1 MYRIIGNKCY
11 VALFLALGSFSLT
24 QAAEDNPL
32 RESFRNDDSSRLSY
46 RDNPVVRRAS
56 YVTLQEP
63 ETESVLN
70 QPEEVD
76 PLRIDDQTTVDTN
89 QTELEGEI
97 IDSGV
102 VIGEGI
108 VQGGIIEGGIVEGDC
123 ITGLCGSRL
132 GICADGC
139 LIPCPRIQWER
150 YTFFTGVNAFT
161 GPLNRGGQG
170 SFGFTEGFNY
180 GRDLSCIGQGRLSAQ
195 LGMRATQTNLSGSDV
210 TTEDRK
216 QIFLTAG
223 VFRRADWGL
232 QGGAVVD
239 YLHDDWYYDLDLVQV
254 RTEVS
259 WQFPDS
265 HEFGI
270 WMAFDSDHART
281 HSQVGKINPSTVTED
296 WESTDLYAFFL
307 RKSCHETGLSGRIMG
322 GFTGNKDGLLG
333 LDLQAPVTEK
343 WAIEANAMYL
353 IPEEGSATTGYSEE
367 AWNIGF
373 NFVYYPG
380 CRTTYD
386 MDYNRPL
393 FDVGSNGN
401 FFVDRK

>member
-1 MYRIIGNKCY
+1 MSRPFRNQC
-11 VALFLALGSFSLT
+11 VAALFLALCSLGISE
-24 QAAEDNPL
+24 AAEDNPL
-32 RESFRNDDSSRLSY
+32 RSALILDDSR
-46 RDNPVVRRAS
+46 RVTFPDNGFVRRAS

-70 QPEEVD
+70 QVEEVD
-76 PLRIDDQTTVDTN
+76 PLRLDDQTTIDPA
-89 QTELEGEI
+89 QTQLEGEI
-97 IDSGV
+97 IESGV
-102 VIGEGI
+102 VVGETI
-108 VQGGIIEGGIVEGDC
+108 LEGDVISGDC
-123 ITGLCGSRL
+123 GTGFCGTRL

-150 YTFFTGVNAFT
+150 YTFFSGVNAFT

-210 TTEDRK
+210 TNEDRK

-223 VFRRADWGL
+223 IFRRADWGL

-239 YLHDDWYYDLDLVQV
+239 YLHDDWYYDLDLIQV
-254 RTEVS
+254 RTEIS
-259 WQFPDS
+259 WQYPDS

-281 HSQVGKINPSTVTED
+281 HSEVGKINPTTVTED

-307 RKSCHETGLSGRIMG
+307 RKSIPSAGVTGRLIG

-333 LDLQAPVTEK
+333 LDFSAPVNEK
-343 WAIEANAMYL
+343 WGIEANVMYL
-353 IPEEGSATTGYSEE
+353 IPEEGSATTGHSEE

-380 CRTTYD
+380 CRSTYD
-386 MDYNRPL
+386 LDYNRPL

>member
-1 MYRIIGNKCY
+1 M
-11 VALFLALGSFSLT
+11 T
-24 QAAEDNPL
+24 Q
-32 RESFRNDDSSRLSY
+32 DDSQRVTFP
-46 RDNPVVRRAS
+46 DNGFVRRAS
-56 YVTLQEP
+56 YITLQDTD
-63 ETESVLN
+63 TESVLN
-70 QPEEVD
+70 QTEEVD
-76 PLRIDDQTTVDTN
+76 PLRIDDQTTIDPN
-89 QTELEGEI
+89 QTQLEGEI
-97 IDSGV
+97 IV
-102 VIGEGI
+102 VGETI
-108 VQGGIIEGGIVEGDC
+108 MEGEVVTGDC
-123 ITGLCGSRL
+123 ATGLCGTRL

-150 YTFFTGVNAFT
+150 YTFFSGVNAFT

-170 SFGFTEGFNY
+170 SFGFMEGFNY
-180 GRDLSCIGQGRLSAQ
+180 GRDLSYVGQGRLSAQ

-210 TTEDRK
+210 TNEDRK

-223 VFRRADWGL
+223 IFRRADWGL

-254 RTEVS
+254 RTEIS
-259 WQFPDS
+259 WQYPDS
-265 HEFGI
+265 HELGI
-270 WMAFDSDHART
+270 WMAFDSDHGRT
-281 HSQVGKINPSTVTED
+281 NSLVGKINPSIVTED

-307 RKSCHETGLSGRIMG
+307 RKSIPSAGITGRIMG

-333 LDLQAPVTEK
+333 LDCSVPVNEK
-343 WAIEANAMYL
+343 WTIEANAMYL

-380 CRTTYD
+380 CRSTYD
-386 MDYNRPL
+386 VDYNRPL

>member
-1 MYRIIGNKCY
+1 MVRTFGIRCL
-11 VALFLALGSFSLT
+11 VAAFLVPGLICL
-24 QAAEDNPL
+24 AEGGEVNPL
-32 RESFRNDDSSRLSY
+32 RGPAASSENNRISFRE
-46 RDNPVVRRAS
+46 PVVRPAS
-56 YVTLQEP
+56 YVLLQDA

-76 PLRIDDQTTVDTN
+76 PLRIDDQTTVDLNETV
-89 QTELEGEI
+89 LEGEV

-102 VIGEGI
+102 VIGDT
-108 VQGGIIEGGIVEGDC
+108 IVEGDIISDDC
-123 ITGLCGSRL
+123 GTGFCANRL

-195 LGMRATQTNLSGSDV
+195 LGLRATQTNFSGSDV
-210 TTEDRK
+210 TNEDRK

-239 YLHDDWYYDLDLVQV
+239 YMHDDWYYDLDLVQV
-254 RTEVS
+254 RAEVS
-259 WQFPDS
+259 WKYPDS

-270 WMAFDSDHART
+270 WMAFDSDHSRT
-281 HSQVGKINPSTVTED
+281 ESLVGKTNPVIVTEE
-296 WESTDLYAFFL
+296 WESTDVYAFFL
-307 RKSCHETGLSGRIMG
+307 RKTCAETGISGRLMG
-322 GFTGNKDGLLG
+322 GFTGSKDGILG
-333 LDLQAPVTEK
+333 LDFNAPITEK

-353 IPEEGSATTGYSEE
+353 IPEESTSSTGFSEE

-386 MDYNRPL
+386 QDYNRPL
-393 FDVGSNGN
+393 FNVGSNGN
-401 FFVDRK
+401 FLVDRK

>member
-1 MYRIIGNKCY
+1 MFRTAKRVCLILI
-11 VALFLALGSFSLT
+11 LAGVCLVPGIVVGQS
-24 QAAEDNPL
+24 NPL
-32 RESFRNDDSSRLSY
+32 RDTLSVDDSQRLDFQQES
-46 RDNPVVRRAS
+46 VVRNAS
-56 YVTLQEP
+56 YVTFQEG
-63 ETESVLN
+63 TEQSVLN
-70 QPEEVD
+70 QAEEVD
-76 PLRIDDQTTVDTN
+76 PLRVDDQASVDVTK
-89 QTELEGEI
+89 TELEGEL
-97 IDSGV
+97 IDSGIIIDEGV
-102 VIGEGI
+102 LDGNVLGE
-108 VQGGIIEGGIVEGDC
+108 DC
-123 ITGLCGSRL
+123 STGFCATRL

-150 YTFFTGVNAFT
+150 YTIFSGVNAFT

-180 GRDLSCIGQGRLSAQ
+180 GRNLSCIGQGRLSAQ

-210 TTEDRK
+210 TNEDRK

-254 RTEVS
+254 RTEIS
-259 WQFPDS
+259 WQYPDS
-265 HEFGI
+265 HEFGM

-281 HSQVGKINPSTVTED
+281 HSLVGKVNPVTVTEE
-296 WESTDLYAFFL
+296 WKSTDMYAFFL
-307 RKSCHETGLSGRIMG
+307 RKSYADTGVTGRVMG

-333 LDLQAPVTEK
+333 LDLSAPLNEK
-343 WAIEANAMYL
+343 WAIEANALYL

-367 AWNIGF
+367 AWNVGF

-380 CRTTYD
+380 CRSTYD
-386 MDYNRPL
+386 LDYDKPL

>member
-1 MYRIIGNKCY
+1 MFRTHRIQC
-11 VALFLALGSFSLT
+11 VLALFLALGAVGVAK
-24 QAAEDNPL
+24 AAEINPL
-32 RESFRNDDSSRLSY
+32 RDAMRQDDNNPISF
-46 RDNPVVRRAS
+46 PEQGVVRRAS
-56 YVTLQEP
+56 FVTLQDNQ
-63 ETESVLN
+63 TESVLN
-70 QPEEVD
+70 EPEQVD
-76 PLRIDDQTTVDTN
+76 PLRIDDQATVDTN
-89 QTELEGEI
+89 QTELQGEV
-97 IDSGV
+97 IDSGIV
-102 VIGEGI
+102 VGETVLGEE
-108 VQGGIIEGGIVEGDC
+108 VVAGDC
-123 ITGLCGSRL
+123 ATGLCGSRL

-150 YTFFTGVNAFT
+150 YTFFSGVNAFT

-170 SFGFTEGFNY
+170 SFGFSEGFNY
-180 GRDLSCIGQGRLSAQ
+180 GRDLSYIGRGRLSAQ

-210 TTEDRK
+210 TNEDRK

-254 RTEVS
+254 RTEIS
-259 WQFPDS
+259 WQYPDS

-281 HSQVGKINPSTVTED
+281 HSQVGKINPTTVTED
-296 WESTDLYAFFL
+296 WESTDLYVFFL
-307 RKSCHETGLSGRIMG
+307 RKSCAATGISGRIMG

-333 LDLQAPVTEK
+333 LDFSAPITEK

-367 AWNIGF
+367 AWNVGF

-386 MDYNRPL
+386 LDYNRPL
-393 FDVGSNGN
+393 FNVGSNGN

>member
-1 MYRIIGNKCY
+1 MFRNSKR
-11 VALFLALGSFSLT
+11 VVFAVFVSVFWVQPALV
-24 QAAEDNPL
+24 QAQGNPL
-32 RESFRNDDSSRLSY
+32 RESFTADDSNRIEFEQQG
-46 RDNPVVRRAS
+46 VVRPAS
-56 YVTLQEP
+56 YVTFQE
-63 ETESVLN
+63 EATESVLN
-70 QPEEVD
+70 QAEEVD
-76 PLRIDDQTTVDTN
+76 PLRVDDQLTVDPNTTV
-89 QTELEGEI
+89 LEGDV

-102 VIGEGI
+102 VVGET
-108 VQGGIIEGGIVEGDC
+108 IIDGGIVEGDC
-123 ITGLCGSRL
+123 ATGFCASRL

-139 LIPCPRIQWER
+139 LIPCPQIQWER

-180 GRDLSCIGQGRLSAQ
+180 GRNLAGVGQGRMSAQ

-210 TTEDRK
+210 TNEDRK

-254 RTEVS
+254 RTEIS
-259 WQFPDS
+259 WNYPDS

-281 HSQVGKINPSTVTED
+281 HSAVGKVNPTMVTEE

-307 RKSCHETGLSGRIMG
+307 RKSCASTGISGRIMG

-333 LDLQAPVTEK
+333 LDFTAPITEK

-353 IPEEGSATTGYSEE
+353 IPEESSATTGYSEE
-367 AWNIGF
+367 AWNVGF

-386 MDYNRPL
+386 LDYDRPL

>member
-1 MYRIIGNKCY
+1 MFRTLSNQCIA
-11 VALFLALGSFSLT
+11 ALFLALSSFGIAEAT
-24 QAAEDNPL
+24 EDNPL
-32 RESFRNDDSSRLSY
+32 REALTQDDSQRVTFP
-46 RDNPVVRRAS
+46 DNGFVRRAS
-56 YVTLQEP
+56 YITLQDTD
-63 ETESVLN
+63 TESVLN
-70 QPEEVD
+70 QTEEVD
-76 PLRIDDQTTVDTN
+76 PLRIDDQTTIDPN
-89 QTELEGEI
+89 QTQLEGEI
-97 IDSGV
+97 V
-102 VIGEGI
+102 VVGETI
-108 VQGGIIEGGIVEGDC
+108 MEGEVVTGDC
-123 ITGLCGSRL
+123 ATGLCGTRL

-150 YTFFTGVNAFT
+150 YTFFSGVNAFT

-170 SFGFTEGFNY
+170 SFGFMEGFNY
-180 GRDLSCIGQGRLSAQ
+180 GRDLNYVGQGRLSAQ

-210 TTEDRK
+210 TNEDRK

-223 VFRRADWGL
+223 IFRRADWGL

-254 RTEVS
+254 RTEIS
-259 WQFPDS
+259 WQYPDS
-265 HEFGI
+265 HELGI
-270 WMAFDSDHART
+270 WMAFDSDHGRT
-281 HSQVGKINPSTVTED
+281 NSLVGKINPSIVTED

-307 RKSCHETGLSGRIMG
+307 RKSIPSAGITGRIMG

-333 LDLQAPVTEK
+333 IDCSVPVNEK
-343 WAIEANAMYL
+343 WTIEANAMYL

-380 CRTTYD
+380 CRSTYD
-386 MDYNRPL
+386 VDYNRPL

>member
-1 MYRIIGNKCY
+1 MFRTLSNQCIA
-11 VALFLALGSFSLT
+11 ALFLALSSFGIAEAT
-24 QAAEDNPL
+24 EDNPL
-32 RESFRNDDSSRLSY
+32 REALTQDDSQRVTFP
-46 RDNPVVRRAS
+46 DNGFVRRAS
-56 YVTLQEP
+56 YITLQDTD
-63 ETESVLN
+63 TESVLN
-70 QPEEVD
+70 QTEEVD
-76 PLRIDDQTTVDTN
+76 PLRIDDQTTIDPN
-89 QTELEGEI
+89 QTQLEGEI
-97 IDSGV
+97 V
-102 VIGEGI
+102 VVGETI
-108 VQGGIIEGGIVEGDC
+108 MEGEVVTGDC
-123 ITGLCGSRL
+123 ATGLCGTRL

-150 YTFFTGVNAFT
+150 YTFFSGVNAFT

-170 SFGFTEGFNY
+170 SFGFMEGFNY
-180 GRDLSCIGQGRLSAQ
+180 GRDLNYVGQGRLSAQ

-210 TTEDRK
+210 TNEDRK

-223 VFRRADWGL
+223 IFRRADWGL

-239 YLHDDWYYDLDLVQV
+239 YLHDDWYYDLDLIQV
-254 RTEVS
+254 RTEIS
-259 WQFPDS
+259 WQYPDS
-265 HEFGI
+265 HELGI
-270 WMAFDSDHART
+270 WMAFDSDHGRT
-281 HSQVGKINPSTVTED
+281 NSLVGKINPSIVTED

-307 RKSCHETGLSGRIMG
+307 RKSIPSAGITGRIMG

-333 LDLQAPVTEK
+333 IDCSVPVNEK
-343 WAIEANAMYL
+343 WTIEANAMYL

-380 CRTTYD
+380 CRSTYD
-386 MDYNRPL
+386 VDYNRPL

>member
-1 MYRIIGNKCY
+1 MLRSHRIQC
-11 VALFLALGSFSLT
+11 VAALFLVLGAFDFSN
-24 QAAEDNPL
+24 ASEGNPL
-32 RESFRNDDSSRLSY
+32 RQALRQDDQNRVSFPDQGI
-46 RDNPVVRRAS
+46 VRRAS
-56 YVTLQEP
+56 YVTLQDG

-70 QPEEVD
+70 EPEQVD
-76 PLRIDDQTTVDTN
+76 PLRIDDQTTVDAS
-89 QTELEGEI
+89 QTELQGEI
-97 IDSGV
+97 IDSGIV
-102 VIGEGI
+102 VGDAVLSEE
-108 VQGGIIEGGIVEGDC
+108 VLSGDC
-123 ITGLCGSRL
+123 ATGLCGSRL

-150 YTFFTGVNAFT
+150 YTFFSGVNAFT

-180 GRDLSCIGQGRLSAQ
+180 GQDLSSIGRGRLSAQ

-210 TTEDRK
+210 TNEDRK

-254 RTEVS
+254 RTEIS
-259 WQFPDS
+259 WQYPDS

-281 HSQVGKINPSTVTED
+281 HSLVGKVNPTTITED

-307 RKSCHETGLSGRIMG
+307 RKSSAATGITGRIMG

-333 LDLQAPVTEK
+333 LDFSAPITEK

-367 AWNIGF
+367 AWNVGF

-386 MDYNRPL
+386 LNYNRPL

>member
-1 MYRIIGNKCY
+1 MFRTLSNQCIA
-11 VALFLALGSFSLT
+11 ALFLALSSFGIAEAT
-24 QAAEDNPL
+24 EDNPL
-32 RESFRNDDSSRLSY
+32 REALTQDDSQRVTFP
-46 RDNPVVRRAS
+46 DNGFVRRAS
-56 YVTLQEP
+56 YITLQDTD
-63 ETESVLN
+63 TESVLN
-70 QPEEVD
+70 QTEEVD
-76 PLRIDDQTTVDTN
+76 PLRIDDQTTIDPN
-89 QTELEGEI
+89 QTQLEGEI
-97 IDSGV
+97 V
-102 VIGEGI
+102 VVGETI
-108 VQGGIIEGGIVEGDC
+108 MEGEVVTGDC
-123 ITGLCGSRL
+123 ATGLCGTRL

-170 SFGFTEGFNY
+170 SFGFMEGFNY
-180 GRDLSCIGQGRLSAQ
+180 GRDLNYVGQGRLSAQ

-210 TTEDRK
+210 TNEDRK

-223 VFRRADWGL
+223 IFRRADWGL

-254 RTEVS
+254 RTEIS
-259 WQFPDS
+259 WQYPDS
-265 HEFGI
+265 HELGI
-270 WMAFDSDHART
+270 WMAFDSDHGRT
-281 HSQVGKINPSTVTED
+281 NSLVGKINPSIVTED

-307 RKSCHETGLSGRIMG
+307 RKSIPSAGITGRIMG

-333 LDLQAPVTEK
+333 IDCSVPVNEK
-343 WAIEANAMYL
+343 WTIEANAMYL

-380 CRTTYD
+380 CRSTYD
-386 MDYNRPL
+386 VDYNRPL

>member
-1 MYRIIGNKCY
+1 MSRLLRNQCVG
-11 VALFLALGSFSLT
+11 ALFLALSFLGIAEAT
-24 QAAEDNPL
+24 EDNPL
-32 RESFRNDDSSRLSY
+32 RSALTQDDSQRVTFP
-46 RDNPVVRRAS
+46 DNGFVRRAA
-56 YVTLQEP
+56 YVTVQDS
-63 ETESVLN
+63 ETESVLS
-70 QPEEVD
+70 QAEEVD
-76 PLRIDDQTTVDTN
+76 PLRLDDQTTIDPG
-89 QTELEGEI
+89 QTQLEGELVE
-97 IDSGV
+97 SGLV
-102 VIGEGI
+102 VGETI
-108 VQGGIIEGGIVEGDC
+108 MEGDIISGDC
-123 ITGLCGSRL
+123 DTGFCGTRL

-210 TTEDRK
+210 TNEDRK

-223 VFRRADWGL
+223 IFRRADWGL

-239 YLHDDWYYDLDLVQV
+239 YLHDDWYYDLDLIQV
-254 RTEVS
+254 RTEIS
-259 WQFPDS
+259 WQYPDS

-281 HSQVGKINPSTVTED
+281 HSEVGKINPVTVTED
-296 WESTDLYAFFL
+296 WESTDIYAFFL
-307 RKSCHETGLSGRIMG
+307 RKSIPSAGVTGRLLG

-333 LDLQAPVTEK
+333 LDFSAPVNEK
-343 WAIEANAMYL
+343 WGIEASAMYL

-380 CRTTYD
+380 CRSTYD
-386 MDYNRPL
+386 LDYNRPL

>member
-1 MYRIIGNKCY
+1 MFRTLSNQCIA
-11 VALFLALGSFSLT
+11 ALFLALSSFGIAEAT
-24 QAAEDNPL
+24 EDNPL
-32 RESFRNDDSSRLSY
+32 REALTQDDSQRVTFP
-46 RDNPVVRRAS
+46 DNGFVRRAS
-56 YVTLQEP
+56 YITLQDTD
-63 ETESVLN
+63 TESVLN
-70 QPEEVD
+70 QTEEVD
-76 PLRIDDQTTVDTN
+76 PLRIDDQTTIDPN
-89 QTELEGEI
+89 QTQLEGEI
-97 IDSGV
+97 IV
-102 VIGEGI
+102 VGETI
-108 VQGGIIEGGIVEGDC
+108 MEGEVVTGDC
-123 ITGLCGSRL
+123 ATGLCGTRL

-150 YTFFTGVNAFT
+150 YTFFSGVNAFT

-170 SFGFTEGFNY
+170 SFGFMEGFNY
-180 GRDLSCIGQGRLSAQ
+180 GRDLNYVGQGRLSAQ

-210 TTEDRK
+210 TNEDRK

-223 VFRRADWGL
+223 IFRRADWGL

-239 YLHDDWYYDLDLVQV
+239 YLHDDWYYDLDLIQV
-254 RTEVS
+254 RTEIS
-259 WQFPDS
+259 WQYPDS
-265 HEFGI
+265 HELGI
-270 WMAFDSDHART
+270 WMAFDSDHGRT
-281 HSQVGKINPSTVTED
+281 NSLVGKINPSIVTED

-307 RKSCHETGLSGRIMG
+307 RKSIPSAGITGRIMG

-333 LDLQAPVTEK
+333 IDCSVPVNEK
-343 WAIEANAMYL
+343 WTIEANAMYL

-380 CRTTYD
+380 CRSTYD
-386 MDYNRPL
+386 VDYNRPL

>member
-1 MYRIIGNKCY
+1 MFRTLSNQCIA
-11 VALFLALGSFSLT
+11 ALFLALSSFGIAEAT
-24 QAAEDNPL
+24 EDNPL
-32 RESFRNDDSSRLSY
+32 REVLTQDDSQRVTFP
-46 RDNPVVRRAS
+46 DNGFVRRAS
-56 YVTLQEP
+56 YITLQDTD
-63 ETESVLN
+63 TESVLN
-70 QPEEVD
+70 QTEEVD
-76 PLRIDDQTTVDTN
+76 PLRIDDQTTIDPN
-89 QTELEGEI
+89 QTQLEGEI
-97 IDSGV
+97 V
-102 VIGEGI
+102 VVGETI
-108 VQGGIIEGGIVEGDC
+108 MEGEVVTGDC
-123 ITGLCGSRL
+123 ATGLCGTRL

-150 YTFFTGVNAFT
+150 YTFFSGVNAFT

-170 SFGFTEGFNY
+170 SFGFMEGFNY
-180 GRDLSCIGQGRLSAQ
+180 GRDLSYVGQGRLSAQ

-210 TTEDRK
+210 TNEDRK

-223 VFRRADWGL
+223 IFRRADWGL

-254 RTEVS
+254 RTEIS
-259 WQFPDS
+259 WQYPDS
-265 HEFGI
+265 HELGI
-270 WMAFDSDHART
+270 WMAFDSDHGRT
-281 HSQVGKINPSTVTED
+281 NSLVGKINPSIVTED

-307 RKSCHETGLSGRIMG
+307 RKSIPSAGITGRIMG

-333 LDLQAPVTEK
+333 IDCSVPVNEK
-343 WAIEANAMYL
+343 WTIEANAMYL

-380 CRTTYD
+380 CRSTYD
-386 MDYNRPL
+386 VDYNRPL